1 MPPRFLDEMTMG
13 AGHSILLSHI
23 SNSVNLNSLNETFY
37 KACNKD
43 RKSISSYGLFGSGL
57 DYNTYYP
64 DVTPEEFNPNES
76 DFIEPVF
83 RMLSNCIVSKNY
95 TPTEFSEEVLKASM
109 NLLVGQTVN
118 CDHETSVGN
127 AIGVVKEVFWQ
138 DSYRDES
145 GVIVPGGIN
154 AKLKIDSKANP
165 RIARGINMDPPSIHS
180 NSVTVQFEWKPSHN
194 FENPWE
200 FWEKLGTYDEKG
212 EMIRR
217 IVTKIISFKE
227 TSLVSHG
234 ADPYAQKIEN
244 NRIVNPGYADAVYNS
259 FSEDAQRIIK
269 EKISHSRAFYMD
281 FKDSNNE
288 SLMYNTSKNINRG
301 TDSNQ
306 EQSNTHQQNLNK
318 KNMNELLAQ
327 LFGEG
332 MLTLAEGTS
341 PSSELVLSE
350 IKRIVSE
357 NVSLSEVKS
366 TLESTI
372 NSLKEEV
379 SSLKEKVK
387 SSERFSSIGEN
398 HFNDVKSSTLASYR
412 KLMGEGKEDAN
423 IVTLIESVDNI
434 DTLISLKDSYEN
446 QLKEKFPLHCNHC
459 GSKDISR
466 ASSLNSED
474 SNGET
479 KPEDKTIN
487 SVISEI
493 ARKKL

>member
-1 MPPRFLDEMTMG
+1 
-13 AGHSILLSHI
+13 
-23 SNSVNLNSLNETFY
+23 
-37 KACNKD
+37 
-43 RKSISSYGLFGSGL
+43 
-57 DYNTYYP
+57 
-64 DVTPEEFNPNES
+64 
-76 DFIEPVF
+76 
-83 RMLSNCIVSKNY
+83 
-95 TPTEFSEEVLKASM
+95 
-109 NLLVGQTVN
+109 
-118 CDHETSVGN
+118 
-127 AIGVVKEVFWQ
+127 
-138 DSYRDES
+138 
-145 GVIVPGGIN
+145 
-154 AKLKIDSKANP
+154 
-165 RIARGINMDPPSIHS
+165 
-180 NSVTVQFEWKPSHN
+180 
-194 FENPWE
+194 
-200 FWEKLGTYDEKG
+200 
-212 EMIRR
+212 
-217 IVTKIISFKE
+217 
-227 TSLVSHG
+227 
-234 ADPYAQKIEN
+234 
-244 NRIVNPGYADAVYNS
+244 
-259 FSEDAQRIIK
+259 
-269 EKISHSRAFYMD
+269 
-281 FKDSNNE
+281 
-288 SLMYNTSKNINRG
+288 
-301 TDSNQ
+301 
-306 EQSNTHQQNLNK
+306 
-318 KNMNELLAQ
+318 MNELLAQ

-387 SSERFSSIGEN
+387 SSERFSTIGEN